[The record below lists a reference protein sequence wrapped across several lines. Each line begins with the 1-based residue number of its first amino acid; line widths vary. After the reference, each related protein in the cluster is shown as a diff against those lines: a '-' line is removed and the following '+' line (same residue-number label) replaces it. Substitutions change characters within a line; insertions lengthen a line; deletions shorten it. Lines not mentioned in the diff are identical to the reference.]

1 MNFDKRLLSLSE
13 QASKDLSDVF
23 SRVDEI
29 ASKNTERVLA
39 AFSEHRVSDSLF
51 KYTSGYGYDDRG
63 RDTLDEIWADVFG
76 CEDAM
81 VRHNIV
87 NGTSAI
93 STGLFGLLR
102 PGDIMLS
109 VTGKPYDTLD
119 EVIGLSGTPGNGS
132 LMDFGV
138 E

>member
-1 MNFDKRLLSLSE
+1 MNFDKKLIALSKEADAEL
-13 QASKDLSDVF
+13 ASVF
-23 SRVDEI
+23 SRIDEI
-29 ASKNTERVLA
+29 STNNTERVLR

-51 KYTSGYGYDDRG
+51 KFTSGYGYDDRG

-93 STGLFGLLR
+93 SKGLF
-102 PGDIMLS
+102 
-109 VTGKPYDTLD
+109 
-119 EVIGLSGTPGNGS
+119 
-132 LMDFGV
+132 
-138 E
+138 